1 MPGSGAGPKVPLY
14 SPRVLPPSVRP
25 GLVDV
30 PPQIVVRP
38 PDLETVGASSEY
50 GWRSAPDPHNLAR
63 EHSDFC
69 DAIRAAG
76 GEVLEGTTPVP
87 GDPDAI
93 YVRDPVLMTS
103 RGVVLLHL
111 GTNLRRGEPAAVAR
125 DTQRLGVPV
134 VATMEPPATAEGGD
148 MFFLDATA
156 LLVGRSFR
164 TNEAGIANLR
174 ALRPEVEVVAFD
186 LPHLNGESEVLHL
199 MSLISPLD
207 EGLAVGYLPLLP
219 VRQAQL
225 LASSRSGRRF
235 WTSCA
240 CGVTSASET
249 WVAAAGRCC
258 CWQPTGCHGA
268 TRSPSVS
275 MWTSRLGD

>member
-1 MPGSGAGPKVPLY
+1 
-14 SPRVLPPSVRP
+14 VRP